1 MSVKNIALLYQALPP
16 PVIDGLRKDGKPG
29 GYSDSG
35 ADIAFTLQQ
44 HHRSVITPSNNPSAD
59 VAFDWVFPDTRE
71 GIDAALKAGATHV
84 GLNTVLF
91 ERHPI
96 ERVPDTIYKI
106 GQTTKVMQRFDD
118 KFETNYLL
126 NHSNLPVAQSYLV
139 GEQVHAGILSLSE
152 LQKKIEQGQMSFPL
166 VVKPVCGRGSQGGS
180 VAHDFSHLKTMLQQ
194 LQQEQKF
201 ASYFMVE
208 ELLEGK
214 EITLTIM
221 PPIAGSDRWE
231 AHSDY

>member
-1 MSVKNIALLYQALPP
+1 MP
-16 PVIDGLRKDGKPG
+16 
-29 GYSDSG
+29 
-35 ADIAFTLQQ
+35 
-44 HHRSVITPSNNPSAD
+44 
-59 VAFDWVFPDTRE
+59 
-71 GIDAALKAGATHV
+71 
-84 GLNTVLF
+84 
-91 ERHPI
+91 
-96 ERVPDTIYKI
+96 
-106 GQTTKVMQRFDD
+106 
-118 KFETNYLL
+118 
-126 NHSNLPVAQSYLV
+126 
-139 GEQVHAGILSLSE
+139 LSE
-152 LQKKIEQGQMSFPL
+152 LQQKIEQDQMSFPL

-231 AHSDY
+231 AHSDYWALRPVHRFNQKDYIAPYNGDTPVTENSAAISITELQSVEMQAIIQACVKAAEIVEARAPIRIDCRANKAGIFKIFDLNMKLNMTGEGRPGREKQDCLSMISVRAEGWEFIDLLDMMIASAWR